1 MLGLAM
7 WRQLISWGND
17 FVISSQGG
25 ELVRDL
31 CGSPTFTFSKA
42 NLTEVFSFSF
52 GLLCSTVFVG

>member
-1 MLGLAM
+1 MLGLAT
-7 WRQLISWGND
+7 WNQLISWGKD

-25 ELVRDL
+25 DAGRDL

-52 GLLCSTVFVG
+52 GLVYSTVFVG